1 MQKRDFCHRT
11 QVFACSQPTHRT
23 SGRTAA
29 YLSQFPYFPP
39 CDGHNAIVFKGLIN
53 EILKFLIYIISFY
66 YTFTKFLFMFWSVGL
81 LIKKIWDIHIA
92 ENKSAWKDGLLY
104 KQMNA
109 SL

>member
-1 MQKRDFCHRT
+1 MAKKLKTFMQKRDFCHRT

-53 EILKFLIYIISFY
+53 EILKFLTYIISFY
-66 YTFTKFLFMFWSVGL
+66 YTFTKFLFMF
-81 LIKKIWDIHIA
+81 
-92 ENKSAWKDGLLY
+92 
-104 KQMNA
+104 
-109 SL
+109 